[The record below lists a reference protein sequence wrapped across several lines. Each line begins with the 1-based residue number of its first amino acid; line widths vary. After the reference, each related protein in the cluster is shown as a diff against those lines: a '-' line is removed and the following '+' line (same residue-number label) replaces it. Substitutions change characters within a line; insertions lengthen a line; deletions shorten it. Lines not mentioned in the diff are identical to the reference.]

1 MIRRTYYEKSIIDS
15 FSTISERIVLDSD
28 LDVFNFVL
36 PKQELIQARFAK
48 VNRTGYVLK
57 FYRGELGHINV
68 YLSVIRK
75 NRSTYYYIMNVSYN
89 KIFSDLYDFI
99 ASFCIIGQ
107 GSKSIYLERLK
118 LDL

>member
-1 MIRRTYYEKSIIDS
+1 MIRRTYYEKLIIDS

-36 PKQELIQARFAK
+36 SKQELIQVRFAK
-48 VNRTGYVLK
+48 VNRTRYVLK
-57 FYRGELGHINV
+57 FYRNELGQINV

-75 NRSTYYYIMNVSYN
+75 NRSTYYYIMNVFYN
-89 KIFSDLYDFI
+89 KFFSDLYDFI
-99 ASFCIIGQ
+99 ASFCFIGQ
-107 GSKSIYLERLK
+107 GSKSIYLRRLK